1 MRAVFWESCLLN
13 RAIPTTDST
22 SWSADPC
29 SSIYQLSYLEVVID
43 EVAEYVPSETHSK
56 IFELSRGSVI
66 AIIIEVQF
74 HQLGAAVLVAN
85 LVAAVYP

>member
-1 MRAVFWESCLLN
+1 
-13 RAIPTTDST
+13 
-22 SWSADPC
+22 
-29 SSIYQLSYLEVVID
+29 
-43 EVAEYVPSETHSK
+43 VAEYVPSETHSK
-56 IFELSRGSVI
+56 IIELSRGSVI

>member
-1 MRAVFWESCLLN
+1 M
-13 RAIPTTDST
+13 
-22 SWSADPC
+22 
-29 SSIYQLSYLEVVID
+29 
-43 EVAEYVPSETHSK
+43 AEYVPSETHSK
-56 IFELSRGSVI
+56 IFELSPGSVT